1 MKNSYHAGIA
11 KLNISI
17 YILKL
22 VRKNMYKLFLK
33 HFPLN
38 ENNLIVDFGS
48 SEQETEDSNYFI
60 KCYPFKNKITCLSI
74 FDNRSL
80 GKRFPDITVLSI
92 KKDKPLKFSDN
103 HFDILI
109 CNAVLEHF
117 SSEKILIQNIKEM
130 SRISKKFY
138 ITLPNCL
145 FPIEHHTSLPLL
157 HYLSK
162 DFFRKII
169 HLLGFNFYSHKE
181 NLNFYSKRK
190 IHKIFK
196 NNIHDKVII
205 KYTGI
210 LLGILSSNIA
220 IIKNS

>member
-1 MKNSYHAGIA
+1 
-11 KLNISI
+11 
-17 YILKL
+17 
-22 VRKNMYKLFLK
+22 
-33 HFPLN
+33 
-38 ENNLIVDFGS
+38 
-48 SEQETEDSNYFI
+48 
-60 KCYPFKNKITCLSI
+60 
-74 FDNRSL
+74 
-80 GKRFPDITVLSI
+80 
-92 KKDKPLKFSDN
+92 
-103 HFDILI
+103 
-109 CNAVLEHF
+109 
-117 SSEKILIQNIKEM
+117 M

-169 HLLGFNFYSHKE
+169 HLLGFDFYSHKE

-190 IHKIFK
+190 IHKIFE

-210 LLGILSSNIA
+210 LLGIFSSNIA